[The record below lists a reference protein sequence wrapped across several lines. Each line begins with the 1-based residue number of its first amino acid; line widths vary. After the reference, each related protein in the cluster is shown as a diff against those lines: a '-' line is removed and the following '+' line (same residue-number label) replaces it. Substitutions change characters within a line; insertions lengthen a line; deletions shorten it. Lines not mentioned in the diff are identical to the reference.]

1 MTERWRDESGGATVF
16 ACFALAGLV
25 TVTAAL
31 LHLGGAVAARHRA
44 QAAADLGALA
54 AAHALADGDESAC
67 VAAAAIVRRMRAE
80 VGECTVQG
88 WDVVVSTEAPLGS
101 VGFAFG
107 PARAVARA
115 GPAE

>member
-1 MTERWRDESGGATVF
+1 MRDDEGGATVF

-25 TVTAAL
+25 AVTAIL

-44 QAAADLGALA
+44 QSAADLGALA
-54 AAHALADGDESAC
+54 AAQALADGEPAC
-67 VAAAAIVRRMRAE
+67 PVAMSVVSRMRAQ
-80 VGECTVQG
+80 VSGCVVDG
-88 WDVVVSTEAPLGS
+88 WDVQVSTEVTPGGVPFGS
-101 VGFAFG
+101 G